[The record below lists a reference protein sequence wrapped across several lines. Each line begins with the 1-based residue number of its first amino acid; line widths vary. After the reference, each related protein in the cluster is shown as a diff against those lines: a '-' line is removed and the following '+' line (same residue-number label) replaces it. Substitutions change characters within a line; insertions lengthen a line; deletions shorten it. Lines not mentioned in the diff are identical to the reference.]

1 MFVHQIYQ
9 STDPSHPLFLG
20 EANTTYGD
28 LRESVHLYRNTLA
41 AKGVK
46 KGDRVG
52 LYSANRAEFIYVYMA
67 VVSLGAVI
75 VPINNYLVSKEVSFI
90 VSDAGIRLL
99 IADVPLES
107 PAELMSI
114 QQLDQ
119 RARTASD
126 PEAFPF
132 PDDLTEDDVCSF
144 VYTSGT
150 TGSPKGAMLTHRNL
164 TGNADQFNAVLPQTE
179 EDNIL
184 CILPMFHCYG
194 WTTSIMNPISRG
206 CSITVLRTKSPTEI
220 VNAII
225 RYHVTVAFMVPPMY
239 HLLARRGDPAN
250 MNSVRFFVSGGACL
264 PQPVAQAFIERYHRP
279 VLEGYGLTEASPV
292 VSVLPPHHIKYLSVG
307 PALPGI
313 QVKVLSEDH
322 TVCEPGVVGELY
334 VKGVNVMKGYWHK
347 PEETENVLSAGGWL
361 RTGDLAYLDDE
372 NYIYIVDRVK
382 DLIIMNGENIYPG
395 EVESCLYEM
404 NEISECAVI
413 GHPDPLRGQAIWAYV
428 VMKDGFDFNEDKIRR
443 YLMKNLAAYKIPRRF
458 IPMDALPKNPT
469 GKILKRVLRN
479 D

>member
-1 MFVHQIYQ
+1 
-9 STDPSHPLFLG
+9 
-20 EANTTYGD
+20 
-28 LRESVHLYRNTLA
+28 
-41 AKGVK
+41 
-46 KGDRVG
+46 
-52 LYSANRAEFIYVYMA
+52 
-67 VVSLGAVI
+67 
-75 VPINNYLVSKEVSFI
+75 
-90 VSDAGIRLL
+90 
-99 IADVPLES
+99 
-107 PAELMSI
+107 
-114 QQLDQ
+114 
-119 RARTASD
+119 
-126 PEAFPF
+126 
-132 PDDLTEDDVCSF
+132 
-144 VYTSGT
+144 
-150 TGSPKGAMLTHRNL
+150 
-164 TGNADQFNAVLPQTE
+164 
-179 EDNIL
+179 
-184 CILPMFHCYG
+184 
-194 WTTSIMNPISRG
+194 
-206 CSITVLRTKSPTEI
+206 
-220 VNAII
+220 
-225 RYHVTVAFMVPPMY
+225 MY

-292 VSVLPPHHIKYLSVG
+292 VSVLPPRHIKYLSVG

>member
-20 EANTTYGD
+20 EANATYGD

-126 PEAFPF
+126 PEASPF

-206 CSITVLRTKSPTEI
+206 CSITVLRTKSP
-220 VNAII
+220 
-225 RYHVTVAFMVPPMY
+225 
-239 HLLARRGDPAN
+239 
-250 MNSVRFFVSGGACL
+250 
-264 PQPVAQAFIERYHRP
+264 
-279 VLEGYGLTEASPV
+279 
-292 VSVLPPHHIKYLSVG
+292 
-307 PALPGI
+307 
-313 QVKVLSEDH
+313 
-322 TVCEPGVVGELY
+322 
-334 VKGVNVMKGYWHK
+334 
-347 PEETENVLSAGGWL
+347 
-361 RTGDLAYLDDE
+361 
-372 NYIYIVDRVK
+372 
-382 DLIIMNGENIYPG
+382 
-395 EVESCLYEM
+395 
-404 NEISECAVI
+404 
-413 GHPDPLRGQAIWAYV
+413 
-428 VMKDGFDFNEDKIRR
+428 
-443 YLMKNLAAYKIPRRF
+443 
-458 IPMDALPKNPT
+458 
-469 GKILKRVLRN
+469 
-479 D
+479 